1 MIWLEILVLATV
13 QGITEFLPISSSG
26 HLAVGEEAFKQLFGF
41 PIEEKLTVH
50 IVLHGGSLAAI
61 LVFYWQQ
68 IWRLLGEDRR
78 VIGLILVGS
87 IPAAFAGL
95 VLKKYFE
102 AVLVSPLVAG
112 CMFPIT
118 GIMLLWAARRKPGET
133 DYLEL
138 GYGQALVIGVFQA
151 VAILPGISRS
161 GSTIVAGLAL
171 GLKREQAATFSF
183 LLVIPAIGGAMLL
196 EILDNPTRDVAVGP
210 LFAGA
215 VVSFVVGLLALRW
228 LVLWLKQGRLDLFA
242 WWVIPLGVVVVAW
255 QLWPLLPFIQLF
267 LRFLLGN

>member
-1 MIWLEILVLATV
+1 MIWLEILVLAAL

-26 HLAVGEEAFKQLFGF
+26 HLAIGGELFARLGC
-41 PIEEKLTVH
+41 PIQERLTVH
-50 IVLHGGSLAAI
+50 IILHGGTLAAI

-68 IWRLLGEDRR
+68 IWRLLGKDRR

-87 IPAAFAGL
+87 IPAAFVGL

-102 AVLVSPLVAG
+102 ATLVSPLLAG

-133 DYLEL
+133 DYLEM
-138 GYGQALVIGVFQA
+138 GYGHALVIGVAQA
-151 VAILPGISRS
+151 LAILPGISRS
-161 GSTIVAGLAL
+161 GSTIAVGLAL
-171 GLKREQAATFSF
+171 GLRREQAATFSF
-183 LLVIPAIGGAMLL
+183 LLVIPAISGAMLL
-196 EILDNPTRDVAVGP
+196 EILDNPIRVVAVGP
-210 LFAGA
+210 LLAGA

-228 LVLWLKQGRLDLFA
+228 LIQWLKQGRLDLFA

-255 QLWPLLPFIQLF
+255 QLWGQSPVAAP
-267 LRFLLGN
+267 